1 MIGSTHYVQM
11 VYDADQSTL
20 PAPSRSR
27 TGSVAIEDLARASTP
42 RLGEPYDDIAFDGRS
57 DYQAFI
63 DNGIAAGGLFTGAE
77 EVKTAQQA
85 QIWGGT
91 AGEAFDPCYH
101 QACDKYGNVSRHALA
116 VNSDLVAFAQLT
128 YAYSTEAVNGV
139 PGRRVPGRPW
149 HLPTPAGPEG
159 TFATP

>member
-1 MIGSTHYVQM
+1 M
-11 VYDADQSTL
+11 
-20 PAPSRSR
+20 
-27 TGSVAIEDLARASTP
+27 
-42 RLGEPYDDIAFDGRS
+42 
-57 DYQAFI
+57 
-63 DNGIAAGGLFTGAE
+63 
-77 EVKTAQQA
+77 
-85 QIWGGT
+85 
-91 AGEAFDPCYH
+91 
-101 QACDKYGNVSRHALA
+101 SRHALA